1 MKGSVELPA
10 GSLPSF
16 ASNKVRAE
24 LTVPYRLQVGVR
36 NQTTDKLAIEFDLT
50 RTGWSSFDR
59 LHVTQEQYG
68 FTIVDSKND
77 WKDVNAYRL
86 GVTYDISQAT
96 QLRVG
101 YTFDETPQDDDYF
114 SPRVPDADRTAA
126 GHRPAGAGRRN
137 DAGARSGGAGSGVMR
152 MRHTLLLSGAALLL
166 AACNTTPT
174 KQVQTAPTPPPADIR
189 VEESIGFT
197 IVETAEIDAA
207 VRVDYDR
214 ALALIAQGRINDGI
228 AVLETVV
235 EQAPELS
242 APRVDLAIAWHRLDD
257 LDAAEEQLDKVLEI
271 NPQHPIALNELGIVY
286 RKTARFAEARQSY
299 EAALA
304 VYPGYHYARRNLAV
318 ICELYLADLECAL
331 ASYEAYMKTVPG
343 DEEASMWVA
352 AVRLRMDQ
360 GG

>member
-1 MKGSVELPA
+1 
-10 GSLPSF
+10 
-16 ASNKVRAE
+16 
-24 LTVPYRLQVGVR
+24 
-36 NQTTDKLAIEFDLT
+36 
-50 RTGWSSFDR
+50 
-59 LHVTQEQYG
+59 
-68 FTIVDSKND
+68 
-77 WKDVNAYRL
+77 
-86 GVTYDISQAT
+86 
-96 QLRVG
+96 
-101 YTFDETPQDDDYF
+101 
-114 SPRVPDADRTAA
+114 
-126 GHRPAGAGRRN
+126 
-137 DAGARSGGAGSGVMR
+137 

-166 AACNTTPT
+166 VACNTTPT

-299 EAALA
+299 EAL
-304 VYPGYHYARRNLAV
+304 RRGRRIKLKQV
-318 ICELYLADLECAL
+318 GIFADG
-331 ASYEAYMKTVPG
+331 V
-343 DEEASMWVA
+343 
-352 AVRLRMDQ
+352 AVRQAGDHPGRFHVHEHGPVVGGMAGRQHTHHLHLQGIHTRQIEQGLRGRHEMIT
-360 GG
+360 GGKAQLLRHR